1 MSVNGNGT
9 LSVLVPQNANIHT
22 LLLGINPSGNTNPM
36 VVKSGSNSFY
46 QFPISNWTTTVVSIA
61 NPQLSSSGIHVDSN
75 GRNWSMIDVEFSS
88 PLSNVFEIGSFAI
101 GYNLFEN
108 VLRIRKCG

>member
-1 MSVNGNGT
+1 
-9 LSVLVPQNANIHT
+9 
-22 LLLGINPSGNTNPM
+22 M
-36 VVKSGSNSFY
+36 VEKWLEFFY
-46 QFPISNWTTTVVSIA
+46 QFPLSNWTTTVVSIA
-61 NPQLSSSGIHVDSN
+61 NPQFHLQESIDSN

-108 VLRIRKCG
+108 VQD